1 MTERTIKKK
10 FDPSKYGMIF
20 CPKCMGAGRIVYQ
33 DKSVSVCSGCEG
45 FGLIK
50 KEEKNVSDQKGVN
63 EVHISDLDESGE

>member
-33 DKSVSVCSGCEG
+33 DKSVSVCSGCGG
-45 FGLIK
+45 FGLIE
-50 KEEKNVSDQKGVN
+50 KEINVSERKKF
-63 EVHISDLDESGE
+63 SDVSNNNFD